1 MSEKVFYNVRVFI
14 FKLKALSE
22 NDFMSIIKSSL
33 KMAVA
38 TFFSRILGLVR
49 EQVMAAY
56 FGASGVT
63 DAFLVAYRI
72 PNLLRDLF
80 AEGAF
85 SSAFVPIF
93 VEANQESKEK
103 SRELMWQLFWLLAMI
118 TGTICIGIMIF
129 APQLISI
136 FAPSFNKD
144 PEKFHLTVNLTR
156 IMAPFLACVSLAALF
171 MGVLNSLKVFFIP
184 ALAPA
189 SYNVMSILCML
200 TLSGVLSANGY
211 HPIYSLGI
219 GAMLGGFM
227 QAAVQVPLIYKYN
240 LKPMWPKT
248 FWGDRSKKVF
258 KLLGPGLFGFA
269 ATQLNILVTTILAT
283 GTVIGATS
291 WLNYS
296 FRLFQLPVG
305 ILSVSIGNSNLVHF
319 SEAWKK
325 GDEKGA
331 KDSLQSSYY
340 LSFLT
345 VMPAL
350 VILYCLSDEIV
361 NLIFERGRFDRQS
374 TVNTAEALRMY
385 ALGLP
390 FYGLYKI
397 LVPTFYALDRQKVP
411 VLASI
416 FSIAFNIGFCLLLTP
431 HFGFHMLALGTT
443 LSVFLNSCIL
453 GWVLNKNLA
462 LGTHFF
468 FNVRIAKIVSASA
481 LAMIV
486 IEVFVKPDIFG
497 QPFIMKALLVGAQI
511 SLVVL
516 LYGGTLMALGE
527 RAAVKAIFNKVSK
540 KFSRK

>member
-1 MSEKVFYNVRVFI
+1 
-14 FKLKALSE
+14 
-22 NDFMSIIKSSL
+22 
-33 KMAVA
+33 MAIA

-85 SSAFVPIF
+85 SSAFVPTFI
-93 VEANQESKEK
+93 EANQESQEK
-103 SRELMWQLFWLLAMI
+103 SRELMWSLFWLLTFV
-118 TGTICIGIMIF
+118 TGSICIGIMIF
-129 APQLISI
+129 APELISI
-136 FAPSFNKD
+136 FAPTFTKD
-144 PEKFHLTVNLTR
+144 PEKFNLTVNLTR
-156 IMAPFLACVSLAALF
+156 IMAPFLTCVSLAALF
-171 MGVLNSLKVFFIP
+171 MGVLNSLKVFFVP

-189 SYNVMSILCML
+189 SYNVMSILSML

-219 GAMLGGFM
+219 GALLGGFM
-227 QAAVQVPLIYKYN
+227 QAAVQVPLIYKHG
-240 LKPMWPKT
+240 LKLMWPKS
-248 FWGDRSKKVF
+248 FWTTRSIKVF

-269 ATQLNILVTTILAT
+269 ATQINLLITTILAT
-283 GTVIGATS
+283 GTLVGATS

-325 GDEKGA
+325 GDVDGA
-331 KDSLQSSYY
+331 KSSLQSSYY

-361 NLIFERGRFDRQS
+361 NLIFERGRFDRIS
-374 TVNTAEALRMY
+374 TLNTAEALRMY

-397 LVPTFYALDRQKVP
+397 LVPTFYALDRQKIP
-411 VLASI
+411 VISSI
-416 FSIAFNIGFCLLLTP
+416 ISIGFNISFCLFLTP
-431 HFGFHMLALGTT
+431 IFGFKVLALGTT
-443 LSVFLNSCIL
+443 LSVLLNSLIL
-453 GWVLNKNLA
+453 GWVLRKDLSLGLGFYFNLRMAKVLAASLAVGAVAEFFLKVEFFTQPLMSKCFYLA
-462 LGTHFF
+462 L
-468 FNVRIAKIVSASA
+468 
-481 LAMIV
+481 
-486 IEVFVKPDIFG
+486 
-497 QPFIMKALLVGAQI
+497 QI
-511 SLVVL
+511 SAIGL
-516 LYGGTLMALGE
+516 LYILLLMLMGE
-527 RAAVKAIFNKVSK
+527 RAAVNALLEKITK
-540 KFSRK
+540 KFRKK

>member
-1 MSEKVFYNVRVFI
+1 MSVIRSTI
-14 FKLKALSE
+14 
-22 NDFMSIIKSSL
+22 
-33 KMAVA
+33 KMAIA

-85 SSAFVPIF
+85 SSAFVPTF
-93 VEANQESKEK
+93 VEANQQSQQE
-103 SRELMWQLFWLLAMI
+103 SRELMWSLFWLLFFI
-118 TGTICIGIMIF
+118 TGTICLGIIIF
-129 APQLISI
+129 APQLISL
-136 FAPSFNKD
+136 FAPAFTKD
-144 PEKFHLTVNLTR
+144 PGKFELTVNLTR
-156 IMAPFLACVSLAALF
+156 IMAPFLTFVSLAALF
-171 MGVLNSLKVFFIP
+171 MGALNSLKVFFIP

-189 SYNVMSILCML
+189 SYNVMSILSML
-200 TLSGVLSANGY
+200 GLSGVLTKMGY

-227 QAAVQVPLIYKYN
+227 QAVVQLPLIWKKGF
-240 LKPMWPKT
+240 KPLWPKK
-248 FWGDRSKKVF
+248 FWTPRSKKVV
-258 KLLGPGLFGFA
+258 KLIGPGLIGFA
-269 ATQLNILVTTILAT
+269 AAQVNLLITTILAT
-283 GTVIGATS
+283 PIIGATS

-325 GDEKGA
+325 GDESGA
-331 KDSLQSSYY
+331 KAQLQQSYY

-361 NLIFERGRFDRQS
+361 NLIFERGQFTRES
-374 TVNTAEALRMY
+374 TIMTGEALRMY

-397 LVPTFYALDRQKVP
+397 WVPTFYALDRQKIP
-411 VLASI
+411 VLASLL
-416 FSIAFNIGFCLLLTP
+416 SIGVNIAFCLLLTP
-431 HFGFHMLALGTT
+431 IFGFKILALGTT
-443 LSVFLNSCIL
+443 LSVLVNSAFQS
-453 GWVLNKNLA
+453 WVLKKDLS
-462 LGTHFF
+462 LSWGFF
-468 FNVRIAKIVSASA
+468 FSPRIFKVIGATVLSAVVVETLLKVEFFS
-481 LAMIV
+481 
-486 IEVFVKPDIFG
+486 
-497 QPFIMKALLVGAQI
+497 QPFFTKCFYLASQMSAAAFLYVSFLLI
-511 SLVVL
+511 
-516 LYGGTLMALGE
+516 LGE
-527 RAAVKAIFNKVSK
+527 RAAVRVLLEKLTK
-540 KFSRK
+540 KFRKK

>member
-1 MSEKVFYNVRVFI
+1 MI
-14 FKLKALSE
+14 
-22 NDFMSIIKSSL
+22 FMSIIRSSL

-85 SSAFVPIF
+85 SSAFVPTF
-93 VEANQESKEK
+93 VEANQESAEK
-103 SRELMWQLFWLLAMI
+103 ARELLWSLFWLLALV
-118 TGTICIGIMIF
+118 TGTISILIAVFAPELIGIF
-129 APQLISI
+129 APA
-136 FAPSFNKD
+136 FKED
-144 PEKFHLTVNLTR
+144 PEKFEICVNLTR
-156 IMAPFLACVSLAALF
+156 IMAPFLTFVSLAALF
-171 MGVLNSLKVFFIP
+171 MGALNSLKVFFIP

-189 SYNVMSILCML
+189 SYNVMSILAML
-200 TLSGVLSANGY
+200 GLSGVLIKMGH

-227 QAAVQVPLIYKYN
+227 QAAVQVPLVWKKN
-240 LKPMWPKT
+240 MKPLWPEK
-248 FWGDRSKKVF
+248 FWTSRSKKI
-258 KLLGPGLFGFA
+258 LRLIGPGLVGFA
-269 ATQLNILVTTILAT
+269 ATQVNLLITTILAT
-283 GTVIGATS
+283 GTVVGATS

-325 GDEKGA
+325 NDIAGA
-331 KDSLQSSYY
+331 KSQLQSSYY

-350 VILYCLSDEIV
+350 VVLFCLSEEIV
-361 NLIFERGRFDRQS
+361 NVIFERGRFDRNS
-374 TVNTAEALRMY
+374 TLMTAEALRMY

-397 LVPTFYALDRQKVP
+397 LVPTFYALDRQKIP
-411 VLASI
+411 VMASL
-416 FSIAFNIGFCLLLTP
+416 FSIGFNIAFCLLLTP
-431 HFGFHMLALGTT
+431 IYGFKILALGTT
-443 LSVFLNSCIL
+443 LSVLVNAGIQS
-453 GWVLNKNLA
+453 WVLKKDLS
-462 LGTHFF
+462 LSWGFF
-468 FNVRIAKIVSASA
+468 FSRRIFKVLGATA
-481 LAMIV
+481 LTGFLV
-486 IEVFVKPDIFG
+486 ESFLKPEFFT
-497 QPFIMKALLVGAQI
+497 QPFLTKCITLGAQI
-511 SLVVL
+511 SATGL
-516 LYGGTLMALGE
+516 LYATFLILMGE
-527 RAAVKAIFNKVSK
+527 RTAVQALAQKFTK
-540 KFSRK
+540 KFAKK

>member
-1 MSEKVFYNVRVFI
+1 
-14 FKLKALSE
+14 
-22 NDFMSIIKSSL
+22 
-33 KMAVA
+33 MAIA

-85 SSAFVPIF
+85 SSAFVPTF

-103 SRELMWQLFWLLAMI
+103 SRELMWQLFWLLAFI
-118 TGTICIGIMIF
+118 TGTICLGIMIF
-129 APQLISI
+129 APELISI
-136 FAPSFNKD
+136 FAPSFTKD
-144 PEKFHLTVNLTR
+144 PAKFTLTVNLTR
-156 IMAPFLACVSLAALF
+156 IMAPFLTCVSLAALF

-189 SYNVMSILCML
+189 SYNVMSILSML
-200 TLSGVLSANGY
+200 TLSGFLATQGY
-211 HPIYSLGI
+211 DPIYSLGI
-219 GAMLGGFM
+219 GALLGGFM
-227 QAAVQVPLIYKYN
+227 QALVQVPLIYKYQ
-240 LKPMWPKT
+240 LKPMWPQS
-248 FWGDRSKKVF
+248 FWTSRSKKVF
-258 KLLGPGLFGFA
+258 ILLGPGLFGFA
-269 ATQLNILVTTILAT
+269 ATQINILVTTILAT
-283 GTVIGATS
+283 GTLIGATS

-325 GDEKGA
+325 GDAKGA

-361 NLIFERGRFDRQS
+361 NLIFERGRFDRTS
-374 TVNTAEALRMY
+374 TLNTAAALRMY

-416 FSIAFNIGFCLLLTP
+416 FSIAFNISFCLLLTP
-431 HFGFHMLALGTT
+431 VYGFKILALGTT
-443 LSVFLNSCIL
+443 LSVLVNACIL
-453 GWVLNKNLA
+453 GVVLKQDLA
-462 LGTHFF
+462 LSTSFF
-468 FNVRIAKIVSASA
+468 FNPRMAKVLAASFVSAFILEA
-481 LAMIV
+481 LIKV
-486 IEVFVKPDIFG
+486 ELFG
-497 QPFIMKALLVGAQI
+497 QPFAIKSLLVAAEIGSVA
-511 SLVVL
+511 L
-516 LYGGTLMALGE
+516 LYGGTLLLLGE
-527 RAAVKAIFNKVSK
+527 RAAVHAILGKLSK
-540 KFSRK
+540 KFKRK